1 MIRPAPICLAES
13 TPSRPTAPSPTTATV
28 LPGFLIRGD
37 IDSQEA
43 QDGQGDRREGILKGL

>member
-1 MIRPAPICLAES
+1 LAES